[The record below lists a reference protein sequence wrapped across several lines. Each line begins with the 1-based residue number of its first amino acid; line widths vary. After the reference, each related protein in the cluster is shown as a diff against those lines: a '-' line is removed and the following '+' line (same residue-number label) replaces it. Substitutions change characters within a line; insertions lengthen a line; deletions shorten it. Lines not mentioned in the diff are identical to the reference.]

1 MVNFRT
7 FLGYCGK
14 AKADMHLLFVFEFR
28 QSMQYNLQAS
38 SNLNCDRT
46 SWDKMLGSNLLT
58 VFDTSTLVS
67 R

>member
-14 AKADMHLLFVFEFR
+14 ARADMDLLFVFEFR
-28 QSMQYNLQAS
+28 QSMQYNVQAA
-38 SNLNCDRT
+38 SNLNCDRA
-46 SWDKMLGSNLLT
+46 SWAKMLGSNLLT
-58 VFDTSTLVS
+58 VFDTSMLVS